1 MIIINDYALVVHSA
15 LGHRLYGVAVIS
27 AVVRDRIVVND
38 GNTKAVHNVPLQ
50 KKDKTQNLKNQK
62 NCNKSRFYI

>member
-27 AVVRDRIVVND
+27 AVVRDRIVGND

-50 KKDKTQNLKNQK
+50 KKDDTKFK
-62 NCNKSRFYI
+62 KSKKL